1 MTADTALPDPD
12 APWLRQEDVAKP
24 GKTFVYRVRYVLNQI
39 EVLEQL
45 SKAAPNKFLV
55 RPAEGGSETW
65 IEGHE
70 VFPKFE
76 EARARLVMLNEERIR
91 LIQMDLARAQ
101 VKLDVSQCM
110 FLAEEDELPDPDE
123 DQP

>member
-1 MTADTALPDPD
+1 MD
-12 APWLRQEDVAKP
+12 R
-24 GKTFVYRVRYVLNQI
+24 
-39 EVLEQL
+39 
-45 SKAAPNKFLV
+45 AAPHVAGL
-55 RPAEGGSETW
+55 SS
-65 IEGHE
+65 
-70 VFPKFE
+70 E

-101 VKLDVSQCM
+101 VKLDVSQRM